1 MSRVSRR
8 RLLAG
13 ALFAKVFGASITGT
27 APRIV
32 NAAERMPSS
41 ESLPWHNWSGG
52 QSAQPTGRFAPQTE
66 DELIE
71 FLGRASGPLRPV
83 GSGHSF
89 SALVPTDGHIVVLDH
104 LTGLRA
110 HDPATLEATLGA
122 GIRLAEIGP
131 VLEEVHQGMFN
142 LPDIDRQTLAG
153 AISTATHGTGLS
165 LNTLSAYVSGLRLIT
180 PSGNVMELDAAKEP
194 RLFAAAQVSLG
205 ALGFVTEVRMRNR
218 AAYRLKK
225 TTRLQ
230 PTEEVLQDFEA
241 QARAHSH
248 FEMFPLTHS
257 KYASVQTIDETD
269 EPIHNPQPPPDQPD
283 PYDELMR
290 ALVHVPVAARGAMI
304 DAAVAA
310 APQSEPVVDVSY
322 RILANV
328 RNYRFNEMEYSVP
341 LDAGAPCLR
350 EILRTID
357 EKQIDAVFPLEYRYV
372 AGDDLWLSMFSGGP
386 RASISIHRDARFD
399 YRPYFDVMEP
409 IFWKYGGRPH
419 WGKVHSLKHDQLVK
433 LYPRFKEFL
442 EMREALDPTGRM
454 LNPHLRGLFGIAT

>member
-1 MSRVSRR
+1 MSRLSRR

-13 ALFAKVFGASITGT
+13 ALFANAFGGSIAGI
-27 APRIV
+27 APRIA
-32 NAAERMPSS
+32 NAAESAS
-41 ESLPWHNWSGG
+41 ASDSLPWHNWSGG
-52 QSAQPTGRFAPQTE
+52 QSAQPAGRFAPQTE
-66 DELIE
+66 DQLIE
-71 FLGRASGPLRPV
+71 FLGRDSGPLRPV

-89 SALVPTDGHIVVLDH
+89 SALVPTDGHIVVLDK

-110 HDPATLEATLGA
+110 QNEATLEATLGA

-131 VLEEVHQGMFN
+131 VLEEVGQGMFN

-165 LNTLSAYVSGLRLIT
+165 LNTLSAYVSGLRLVT
-180 PSGNVMELDAAKEP
+180 PSGKVMELDASKEP

-257 KYASVQTIDETD
+257 KYASVQIIDETD

-304 DAAVAA
+304 EAAVAA

-341 LDAGAPCLR
+341 LDAGAPCLL

-357 EKQIDAVFPLEYRYV
+357 EQQIDAVFPLEYRYV
-372 AGDDLWLSMFSGGP
+372 AGDDLWLSMFEGSP

-399 YRPYFDVMEP
+399 YRPYFDVIEP

-419 WGKVHSLKHDQLVK
+419 WGKVHSLKHEQLVK
-433 LYPRFKEFL
+433 LYPHFKDFL

-454 LNPHLRGLFGIAT
+454 LNVHLRALFGIAT

>member
-1 MSRVSRR
+1 M
-8 RLLAG
+8 
-13 ALFAKVFGASITGT
+13 
-27 APRIV
+27 
-32 NAAERMPSS
+32 
-41 ESLPWHNWSGG
+41 
-52 QSAQPTGRFAPQTE
+52 
-66 DELIE
+66 
-71 FLGRASGPLRPV
+71 
-83 GSGHSF
+83 
-89 SALVPTDGHIVVLDH
+89 PTDGHIVVLDK
-104 LTGLRA
+104 LTGLRGQ
-110 HDPATLEATLGA
+110 DPATLEATLGA

-131 VLEEVHQGMFN
+131 VLEEVGQGMFN

-165 LNTLSAYVSGLRLIT
+165 LNTLSAYVSGTTPRHAVGQGDGARRSERAALVRRRAGLARRARLRHR
-180 PSGNVMELDAAKEP
+180 SAH
-194 RLFAAAQVSLG
+194 AQP
-205 ALGFVTEVRMRNR
+205 GFVSVEEDHPV
-218 AAYRLKK
+218 
-225 TTRLQ
+225 Q

-257 KYASVQTIDETD
+257 KYASVLIIDETD
-269 EPIHNPQPPPDQPD
+269 EPIHNPQSPPDQPD

-304 DAAVAA
+304 NAAVAA
-310 APQSEPVVDVSY
+310 APPSEPVVDVSY

-341 LDAGAPCLR
+341 LDAGAPCLL

-357 EKQIDAVFPLEYRYV
+357 EKQIDVVFPLEYRYV

-386 RASISIHRDARFD
+386 RASISVHRDARFD
-399 YRPYFDVMEP
+399 YRPYFDIVEP

-419 WGKVHSLKHDQLVK
+419 WGKVHTLKHDQLVK
-433 LYPRFKEFL
+433 LYPNFKDFL

-454 LNPHLRGLFGIAT
+454 LNAHLRGLFGIAT

>member
-1 MSRVSRR
+1 MSRFSRR
-8 RLLAG
+8 QMLAG
-13 ALFAKVFGASITGT
+13 ALFARMAGGLFAGVAS
-27 APRIV
+27 RIAI
-32 NAAERMPSS
+32 AAEAASG
-41 ESLPWHNWSGG
+41 SLPWHNWSGG
-52 QSAQPTGRFAPQTE
+52 QSSQPAGRFAPETE
-66 DELIE
+66 DQLIE
-71 FLGRASGPLRPV
+71 FLGHDSGPLRPV

-89 SALVPTDGHIVVLDH
+89 SGLVPTEGHIVVLDRIS
-104 LTGLRA
+104 GLRA

-131 VLEEVHQGMFN
+131 VLEEIGQGMFN

-165 LNTLSAYVSGLRLIT
+165 LNTLSAYVSGLRLVT
-180 PSGNVMELDAAKEP
+180 PAGKIMDLDAAKEP

-205 ALGFVTEVRMRNR
+205 ALGFITEVRLRNL

-225 TTRLQ
+225 RTWIQ
-230 PTEEVLQDFEA
+230 PTEEVLEDFET
-241 QARAHSH
+241 QARAHTH

-257 KYASVQTIDETD
+257 KYASVQVIDETE
-269 EPIHNPQPPPDQPD
+269 EPINNPPVPPDQAD

-290 ALVHVPVAARGAMI
+290 TLVHVPVAARGAII

-310 APQSEPVVDVSY
+310 VAPSEPIVDVSY
-322 RILANV
+322 RILTNV

-386 RASISIHRDARFD
+386 RASISVHRDARFD
-399 YRPYFDVMEP
+399 YRPYFDIVEP

-419 WGKVHSLKHDQLVK
+419 WGKIHSLKHEQLVK
-433 LYPRFKEFL
+433 LYPKFRDFL
-442 EMREALDPTGRM
+442 ELREALDPTGRM